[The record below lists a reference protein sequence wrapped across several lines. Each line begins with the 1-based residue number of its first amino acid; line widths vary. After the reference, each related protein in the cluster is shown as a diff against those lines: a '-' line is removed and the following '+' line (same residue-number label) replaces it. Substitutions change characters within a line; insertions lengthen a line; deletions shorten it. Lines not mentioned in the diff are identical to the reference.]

1 MSKETIK
8 LLKHLGVS
16 SLSGAAF
23 VVGSAM
29 AEALLEEV
37 IAVLENYGQTEKTIK
52 GFRPEDR

>member
-23 VVGSAM
+23 VVGSAV

-37 IAVLENYGQTEKTIK
+37 IAVLESYGQSEKVVK
-52 GFRPEDR
+52 GFRPENR